1 MLQFK
6 VRSHYSY
13 SRSREETNTLRKLCS
28 PETGQ
33 VPIHQLTSAQP
44 ANRMDS
50 KTKWF
55 VFGLLSFALGS
66 MFLAGYFLTPGY
78 KFEDNT
84 VAHICKHNKQ
94 VLKHNTIFLKHNT
107 KLSKHNTIL
116 SKHNTI
122 LFRNAK
128 RF

>member
-44 ANRMDS
+44 ANRMDL

-66 MFLAGYFLTPGY
+66 MVLAGYFLTPGY
-78 KFEDNT
+78 KSEDNNQDN
-84 VAHICKHNKQ
+84 ADINNGPYSFSDKHYARPFGVSLMIFGFLV
-94 VLKHNTIFLKHNT
+94 VLVVLGIEHD
-107 KLSKHNTIL
+107 S
-116 SKHNTI
+116 
-122 LFRNAK
+122 R
-128 RF
+128 